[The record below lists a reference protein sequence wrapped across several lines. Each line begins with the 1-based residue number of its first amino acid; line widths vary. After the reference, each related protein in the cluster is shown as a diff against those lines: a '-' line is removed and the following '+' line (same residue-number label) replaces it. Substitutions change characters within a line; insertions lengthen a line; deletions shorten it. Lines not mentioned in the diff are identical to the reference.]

1 MPSGVKASPVTFLSN
16 GKVRQKMHNVEDQI
30 LSRILSGDNRIS
42 ILDEMYP
49 HILSPRLSG
58 FTVISESE
66 NKCLILPLSTNT
78 FFRYEIRGITAA
90 QAKEITAINSS
101 NSSSKYVDRAL
112 KILELGGKF
121 HFHSVPS
128 YQFSQT
134 LRKIDTLLPEFVAEM
149 LVGFYTKNGNSLS
162 DLVKYL
168 SASKTILDKFDF
180 ELSREDYEFK
190 LKQLLSASALG
201 MQPSKPWDGMMRANG
216 GYLIVVRSGDVLCYH
231 AFNRDVFLSYLF
243 NNTRFESLASRDAP
257 ILEMDIIDGKVYT
270 DLKLQIRFI

>member
-1 MPSGVKASPVTFLSN
+1 M
-16 GKVRQKMHNVEDQI
+16 QNVGDQI

-66 NKCLILPLSTNT
+66 NKCLISPLSTNT
-78 FFRYEIRGITAA
+78 LFRYEIRGITEA

-112 KILELGGKF
+112 KILALGGKF

-128 YQFSQT
+128 FQFSQT
-134 LRKIDTLLPEFVAEM
+134 LQKIDTLLPEFVAEM

-162 DLVKYL
+162 DLVEYL

-180 ELSREDYEFK
+180 KLSREDYEFK

-243 NNTRFESLASRDAP
+243 NNTRFESPASRDAP

>member
-1 MPSGVKASPVTFLSN
+1 
-16 GKVRQKMHNVEDQI
+16 
-30 LSRILSGDNRIS
+30 
-42 ILDEMYP
+42 
-49 HILSPRLSG
+49 
-58 FTVISESE
+58 
-66 NKCLILPLSTNT
+66 
-78 FFRYEIRGITAA
+78 
-90 QAKEITAINSS
+90 
-101 NSSSKYVDRAL
+101 
-112 KILELGGKF
+112 
-121 HFHSVPS
+121 
-128 YQFSQT
+128 
-134 LRKIDTLLPEFVAEM
+134 M

-243 NNTRFESLASRDAP
+243 NNTRFESPASRDAP
-257 ILEMDIIDGKVYT
+257 ILELNIVDGKIYT